1 MILNFVQV
9 MNLFSEDSYDS
20 LNIWNFNGLFTF
32 FFQRESDVEKL
43 QQGQIRAEKRV
54 KALKERMKKMTPGQ
68 APGLGGPDPDEIF
81 EDEEEGNE

>member
-1 MILNFVQV
+1 MEILSYFLAFAEY
-9 MNLFSEDSYDS
+9 MNLNVF
-20 LNIWNFNGLFTF
+20 FTLI
-32 FFQRESDVEKL
+32 FQRESDVEKL

>member
-1 MILNFVQV
+1 M
-9 MNLFSEDSYDS
+9 
-20 LNIWNFNGLFTF
+20 FTL

>member
-1 MILNFVQV
+1 M
-9 MNLFSEDSYDS
+9 
-20 LNIWNFNGLFTF
+20 
-32 FFQRESDVEKL
+32 EKL

-68 APGLGGPDPDEIF
+68 PPGLSGPDPDEIF

>member
-1 MILNFVQV
+1 MSSSFEHLMVC
-9 MNLFSEDSYDS
+9 L
-20 LNIWNFNGLFTF
+20 LW

>member
-1 MILNFVQV
+1 MPKKVWRFSHIFVA
-9 MNLFSEDSYDS
+9 FSEYM
-20 LNIWNFNGLFTF
+20 NFNGVFTF
-32 FFQRESDVEKL
+32 VFQRESDVEKL